1 MLSVRK
7 TPLSFNDFFFHFLK
21 NSQLPNFFQLLSLAT
36 MFQKMTAIQ
45 GRTNLSPIGERYAMV
60 LQRRLISELG
70 YKTGMLYYQQF
81 EQGLDVVREF
91 AALLAKVFLPLLG

>member
-1 MLSVRK
+1 MV
-7 TPLSFNDFFFHFLK
+7 
-21 NSQLPNFFQLLSLAT
+21 T